1 MRRARIALFLV
12 ALTSSACL
20 SGVAVA
26 SYCKNT
32 STGRV
37 PLTDLGAGLYLG
49 QFEGGL
55 YPNGS
60 NTLPD
65 AQMQAGLAAAS
76 AIVPRDVSGNPDPQG
91 GKVILLSIGM
101 SNTSDEWCQGI
112 GVPNCTAETF
122 GDQAWADIHVNHAT
136 LDIVNGAQGGAPAD
150 QWESP
155 TDTTYNIVRD
165 QRLAPRGETEAQV
178 QVIWLKQAD
187 AGPTSSLPSSQADAY
202 TLESRLG
209 NILRAIKVRYPNIG
223 QVFLSSRI
231 YAGYASTTLNPEPYA
246 YESGF
251 SVKWLVQAQIT
262 QMATQGT
269 PPDHVAG
276 DLNYT
281 TVAPWIAW
289 AAYLWADGTIPRS
302 DGLTWV
308 CSDFQTDGTHPSTSG
323 DHKVGA
329 MLLAFFLHSP
339 LTESWFVAVGGTTTS
354 TTTSSTTTTR
364 PRGCG

>member
-1 MRRARIALFLV
+1 M
-12 ALTSSACL
+12 
-20 SGVAVA
+20 
-26 SYCKNT
+26 
-32 STGRV
+32 
-37 PLTDLGAGLYLG
+37 
-49 QFEGGL
+49 
-55 YPNGS
+55 
-60 NTLPD
+60 
-65 AQMQAGLAAAS
+65 
-76 AIVPRDVSGNPDPQG
+76 
-91 GKVILLSIGM
+91 
-101 SNTSDEWCQGI
+101 
-112 GVPNCTAETF
+112 
-122 GDQAWADIHVNHAT
+122 
-136 LDIVNGAQGGAPAD
+136 
-150 QWESP
+150 
-155 TDTTYNIVRD
+155 
-165 QRLAPRGETEAQV
+165 
-178 QVIWLKQAD
+178 IWLKQAD

-251 SVKWLVQAQIT
+251 SVKWLVQAQ
-262 QMATQGT
+262 MATQGT

-339 LTESWFVAVGGTTTS
+339 LTQSWFVAVGGTTTS